1 MKSNFRWWLPL
12 ALSASSCRFGYDLSP
27 VELTGAAAGQ
37 DGGGLATGGANS
49 AATDG
54 AAALGGSAVG
64 GATGGMPTGGSGG
77 AVMGGTGG
85 GAAAMGG
92 TGGGATAMGGTGG
105 GAAAMGGTGGG
116 ATAMGGT
123 GGGAAMGGAAMGGTG
138 GGAAMG
144 TCVGSLPTEVP
155 GLAPMAGCPAGY
167 LLVEASSAAF
177 LGPVNT
183 DFCVA
188 KFEMRAV
195 RSSNFILDADGSNA
209 GAPLAV
215 GQYFP
220 ESRSDGLPWQFISEN
235 QAETEC
241 ASLGS
246 GYHLITNDEW
256 MTLASTIE
264 AQSYNWNTCA
274 QGQGGLFSGLNG
286 RSAVSNLSDPYSD
299 TGATS
304 SDAYGL
310 GGEKRRVFYLP
321 NGERIWDLAGWS
333 EWVAVVAQGNSVP
346 LSVYAGD
353 GNDSGLD
360 LNFDFDTQAFLDLI
374 FLSSDDPAMPPTYVA
389 VRPSMVIPASA
400 FNATTGLYAGA
411 TFAKGYGRL
420 VAKHEFRDNKALMR
434 GGDGVFGFN
443 TFAYTVETNWETAF
457 RCAKTLP

>member
-1 MKSNFRWWLPL
+1 M
-12 ALSASSCRFGYDLSP
+12 
-27 VELTGAAAGQ
+27 
-37 DGGGLATGGANS
+37 GGA
-49 AATDG
+49 
-54 AAALGGSAVG
+54 
-64 GATGGMPTGGSGG
+64 
-77 AVMGGTGG
+77 
-85 GAAAMGG
+85 
-92 TGGGATAMGGTGG
+92 
-105 GAAAMGGTGGG
+105 
-116 ATAMGGT
+116 AMGGT
-123 GGGAAMGGAAMGGTG
+123 GGGAAMGGAAMSGTG
-138 GGAAMG
+138 GGATAMG

-155 GLAPMAGCPAGY
+155 GLAPIAGCPAEY
-167 LLVEASSAAF
+167 LLVEGSSAAF
-177 LGPVNT
+177 VGPLNT

-264 AQSYNWNTCA
+264 AQSYNWSTCT
-274 QGQGGLFSGLNG
+274 QGQGGLVSGLNG

-333 EWVAVVAQGNSVP
+333 EWVAVVVQGNSVP
-346 LSVYAGD
+346 LSMYAGD
-353 GNDSGLD
+353 GSDSGLD

-400 FNATTGLYAGA
+400 FNATTGLYARA

-420 VAKHEFRDNKALMR
+420 VAKHEFRDNKGLMR

-443 TFAYTVETNWETAF
+443 TFAFQYETGWETAF

>member
-1 MKSNFRWWLPL
+1 MMKSNFRWWLPL

-49 AATDG
+49 AATGG
-54 AAALGGSAVG
+54 AAALGGSAG
-64 GATGGMPTGGSGG
+64 SGATGGMPTGGSGG
-77 AVMGGTGG
+77 AATGGTGG
-85 GAAAMGG
+85 GAEMGG
-92 TGGGATAMGGTGG
+92 AG
-105 GAAAMGGTGGG
+105 
-116 ATAMGGT
+116 MGGT
-123 GGGAAMGGAAMGGTG
+123 GGGAAMGGAAMGGMGSGTG

-155 GLAPMAGCPAGY
+155 GLAPTAGCPAEY
-167 LLVEASSAAF
+167 LLVAASSAAF
-177 LGPVNT
+177 VGPLNT

-195 RSSNFILDADGSNA
+195 RSSNLILDADGSNG

-220 ESRSDGLPWQFISEN
+220 ESRSDGLPWQYISEA
-235 QAETEC
+235 QSEAEC

-264 AQSYNWNTCA
+264 AQSYNWSTCT
-274 QGQGGLFSGLNG
+274 QGQGGLVTGLAG

-304 SDAYGL
+304 SDAYGV

-321 NGERIWDLAGWS
+321 NGERIWDLAGWA

-420 VAKHEFRDNKALMR
+420 VAKHEFRDNKGLMR

-443 TFAYTVETNWETAF
+443 TFAYTVETGWETAF